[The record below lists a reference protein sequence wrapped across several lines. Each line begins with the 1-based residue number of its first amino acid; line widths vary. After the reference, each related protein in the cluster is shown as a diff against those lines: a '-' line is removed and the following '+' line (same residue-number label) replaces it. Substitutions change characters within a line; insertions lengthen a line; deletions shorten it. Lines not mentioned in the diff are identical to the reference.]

1 MNLTEYIKQKIRKI
15 ADLFDFTI
23 KKLQKQPLC
32 FLMTKIMIIILFVK
46 ILAKNLE
53 KTIEII

>member
-23 KKLQKQPLC
+23 KNY
-32 FLMTKIMIIILFVK
+32 
-46 ILAKNLE
+46 KNNRYVSC
-53 KTIEII
+53 